1 MIKIMKASA
10 GSGKTYNLARTYIRL
25 ALSRTDR
32 HAYRHILAVTF
43 TNKATDEMKARILKE
58 LHVLAS
64 NTESSP
70 YFSDLL
76 PEFGSAEALAK
87 RASQALSDIL
97 HDYGSFSVST
107 IDRFFQHAL
116 KAFAREIGQFANYQ
130 VELDRK
136 SLVSETVDRILDSLS
151 EDNPALLKWL
161 TGAVISELSEGKKFN
176 LESRLD
182 KIAESLLSEEHR
194 TLVEK
199 FGIDEVKEYSQD
211 NLAALK
217 KSLREARNGFIK
229 GAKCRAGALVDAF
242 GRNGLQPADF
252 CRNVMDKVYEYA
264 GISLNDI
271 PPVLKKTHYN
281 CNQDYSCWFR
291 KAQFKEYAHLEGE
304 LMPLYRDFYKFVT
317 VSIKDY
323 YTAGTVLGIVDEMA
337 IAMDLYREFNQLLK
351 EKNVVSLDDSNAHLR
366 DIIDGS
372 DAPFIYE
379 KLGVRYDSFLLDE
392 FQDTSRIQ
400 WNNFLPLLKES
411 DSKGGDSLIV
421 GDVKQSIY
429 RWRGSDWKM
438 LSGDVQQCFPH
449 CSVESLDSNYRS
461 LGNIVRF
468 NNGFFRYAARIMD
481 SLLEKYPGS
490 LAVSSIYSET
500 DCVQNVRVKDSSE
513 GCVTAVFCDRSSQ
526 KARVLESVREALA
539 SGARP
544 GDIAVLVRTNSHGA
558 EVAKYLM
565 DNGIK
570 VISDDSLY
578 LKSSSVVR
586 QAVSLMSALVNETD
600 SIGSF
605 IAREM
610 GIGLEEQ
617 VDHLSLIDFCEG
629 LLRKV
634 RDYDSRRFDSQT
646 QYIQSFMDYVQD
658 FVASNGNSPDL
669 FLKVWADADP
679 KISSPSDP
687 DSVRVMTIHK
697 SKGLEF
703 PHVIFPYAE
712 GVKLAGD
719 SEHWCR
725 PEVEG
730 TALENILVGIYKVG
744 LHLPDNENTYFH
756 QNAVSE
762 MNDQFID
769 NINVFYV
776 ALTRAAKS
784 LTVIAE
790 MPKKDILEG
799 DEAKIANL
807 SHLLYCY
814 FLNGEAGA
822 GVETCDG
829 GDFRIFRI
837 GKPYDFTSMPEKASG
852 ICGISPGYPSIP
864 LNPAPGNTDG
874 DVRERGRLKFSA
886 DSIDFFN
893 DEATASKSSRLNG
906 SVMHS
911 ILSKV
916 NTSSDIESAVVGAV
930 DSGDL
935 DPSRKDECIRALL
948 RAVSSHPEWFDANTG
963 KVYPE
968 LSLIDTD
975 GNIYRPDRVMVNGPE
990 VTIVDYKFGEKDPRY
1005 RRQVDRY
1012 ADIYR
1017 RMGYREVNSYIWYV
1031 PSDTVE

>member
-25 ALSRTDR
+25 VLSSTDR
-32 HAYRHILAVTF
+32 HAYRHVLAVTF

-64 NTESSP
+64 DTERSP
-70 YFSDLL
+70 YFADFL
-76 PEFGSAEALAK
+76 PDFGSAEALSA

-136 SLVSETVDRILDSLS
+136 SLISETVDRILDSLS
-151 EDNPALLKWL
+151 EENPALLKWL
-161 TGAVISELSEGKKFN
+161 TGAAISELSEGKKFN

-182 KIAESLLSEEHR
+182 SIAESLLSEEHR
-194 TLVEK
+194 TLVEE
-199 FGIDEVKEYSQD
+199 FGIDEEKEYSQAS
-211 NLAALK
+211 LTALK
-217 KSLREARNGFIK
+217 KSLREVKTGFIN
-229 GAKCRAGALVDAF
+229 GARLRAGALVEAF
-242 GRNGLQPADF
+242 GRNGLQPEDF
-252 CRNVMDKVYEYA
+252 CRKVMDKVYEYA
-264 GISLNDI
+264 ALSLNDI
-271 PPVLKKTHYN
+271 PPALTKTHDN
-281 CNQDYSCWFR
+281 CSKDYSCWFR
-291 KAQFKEYAHLEGE
+291 KVQLKEYAHLEPE
-304 LMPLYRDFYKFVT
+304 LMPLYRDFYEYAT
-317 VSIKDY
+317 VSLKDY
-323 YTAGTVLGIVDEMA
+323 TTADTVLGIVDEMA
-337 IAMDLYREFNQLLK
+337 IAMDLYREFNLLLK
-351 EKNVVSLDDSNAHLR
+351 EKNVVSLDDSNARLR

-411 DSKGGDSLIV
+411 DSKGGDCLIV

-438 LSGDVQQCFPH
+438 LSEDVQQCFPR
-449 CSVESLDSNYRS
+449 CAVETLDSNYRS

-490 LAVSSIYSET
+490 LPVSSIYSET

-526 KARVLESVREALA
+526 KARVLESVRDVLA
-539 SGARP
+539 SGARL
-544 GDIAVLVRTNSHGA
+544 GDIAVLVRTNPHGA

-586 QAVSLMSALVNETD
+586 QTVSLMSALVNESD

-605 IAREM
+605 LAREM
-610 GIGLEEQ
+610 GIELGEQ
-617 VDHLSLIDFCEG
+617 IEHLSLMDFCEG

-634 RDYDSRRFDSQT
+634 RDHDSRRFDSQT

-669 FLKVWADADP
+669 FLKVWAGADP

-712 GVKLAGD
+712 GVKLAKISGR
-719 SEHWCR
+719 WCR

-730 TALENILVGIYKVG
+730 TALENVLGGIYKVK
-744 LHLPDNENTYFH
+744 LRLPDTENTYFH
-756 QNAVSE
+756 RNAVSE
-762 MNDQFID
+762 MNDQYID

-776 ALTRAAKS
+776 ALTRAVKS

-790 MPKKDILEG
+790 MPKKDILGGNATE
-799 DEAKIANL
+799 IANL

-837 GKPYDFTSMPEKASG
+837 GKPYDFTSMAAKASG

-864 LNPAPGNTDG
+864 LNPAPGNADG

-916 NTSSDIESAVVGAV
+916 NTSSDIEASVAEAV
-930 DSGDL
+930 DRGDL
-935 DPSRKDECIRALL
+935 DPDHKDECIGSLL
-948 RAVSSHPEWFDANTG
+948 RAVSSHPEWFDGNTG
-963 KVYPE
+963 KVYQE
-968 LSLIDTD
+968 VSLIDTD
-975 GNIYRPDRVMVNGPE
+975 GNIYRPDRVMVKGSA

-1005 RRQVDRY
+1005 RRQVGRY

-1017 RMGYREVNSYIWYV
+1017 RMGYQDVKSFIWYV